1 MKRDIFCMVVGVLLA
16 VVGIGG
22 YLFGRY
28 NAGKSVEQVKAQAQ
42 AELDL
47 RYGKGEA
54 LVVMADLPAG
64 SVLEKRVLG
73 LQTIPLSG
81 LSGRVFHV
89 EDLQQVVGRRLA
101 FDLKRGNV
109 LLKTDLLPQQ

>member
-1 MKRDIFCMVVGVLLA
+1 MKRDTFYMVVGVLLA

-28 NAGKSVEQVKAQAQ
+28 NAGLSAEKAKSQAQ

-47 RYGKGEA
+47 RYGKAEA
-54 LVVMADLPAG
+54 LIVMADLSAG
-64 SVLEKRVLG
+64 AVLEERVLG
-73 LQTIPLSG
+73 RQTIPLSG
-81 LSGRVFHV
+81 LSGRVFNV

-101 FDLKRGNV
+101 FDLKCGNV

>member
-1 MKRDIFCMVVGVLLA
+1 MKRDIFYMVVGVLLA
-16 VVGIGG
+16 VVEIGG
-22 YLFGRY
+22 YLFGRC

-47 RYGKGEA
+47 RYGKAEA
-54 LVVMADLPAG
+54 LIVMADLPAG
-64 SVLEKRVLG
+64 AVLEKRVLG

>member
-1 MKRDIFCMVVGVLLA
+1 MKRDIFC
-16 VVGIGG
+16 
-22 YLFGRY
+22 
-28 NAGKSVEQVKAQAQ
+28 
-42 AELDL
+42 
-47 RYGKGEA
+47 
-54 LVVMADLPAG
+54 LVV
-64 SVLEKRVLG
+64 G

-89 EDLQQVVGRRLA
+89 EDVQQVVGRKLA